1 MIYLIVGASGS
12 GKSTIGK
19 ILEEQGIPQ
28 LVSFTTRQKRKGE
41 IDGQDYHFITQE
53 KLEALSEKSIAEI
66 SEYNGDYYGLTKRE
80 VSDKLDEFREVYFV
94 TNEDGAKQIIDMYP
108 EDTVVFWLNV
118 TIETMVE
125 RMRARGD
132 EEEDILSRVEHA
144 IDNKEIFPPKS
155 IEKYL
160 YILDADNT
168 PEELSGEII
177 DRIYDFE
184 MEKNIRGLDRRG
196 YK

>member
-66 SEYNGDYYGLTKRE
+66 SEYNGNYYGLTKRE

-108 EDTVVFWLNV
+108 EDTIVFWLNV

-168 PEELSGEII
+168 PEELTGEII

-184 MEKNIRGLDRRG
+184 MEKEYTWIRPEGL
-196 YK
+196 

>member
-53 KLEALSEKSIAEI
+53 KLEALSKKSIAEI
-66 SEYNGDYYGLTKRE
+66 TEYNGNYYGLTKRE

-108 EDTVVFWLNV
+108 EDTVVFWLKV

-125 RMRARGD
+125 RMRVRGD
-132 EEEDILSRVEHA
+132 KEEDILSRVEHA
-144 IDNKEIFPPKS
+144 IDSKEIFPPKS

-177 DRIYDFE
+177 DKIYDFE
-184 MEKNIRGLDRRG
+184 MEKDYTWISPGGL
-196 YK
+196 

>member
-53 KLEALSEKSIAEI
+53 KLEALSEKSIAEMT
-66 SEYNGDYYGLTKRE
+66 EYNGNYYGLTKRE
-80 VSDKLDEFREVYFV
+80 ISDKLDEHREVYFI

-132 EEEDILSRVEHA
+132 KEEDILSRVEHA

-155 IEKYL
+155 VEKYL

-177 DRIYDFE
+177 DKIYDFE
-184 MEKNIRGLDRRG
+184 MEKEYTWVSPEGL
-196 YK
+196 

>member
-66 SEYNGDYYGLTKRE
+66 TEYNGNYYGLTKRE

-160 YILDADNT
+160 YILDADST

-184 MEKNIRGLDRRG
+184 MEKEYTWIRPEGL
-196 YK
+196 

>member
-41 IDGQDYHFITQE
+41 IDGQDYHFITRE

-66 SEYNGDYYGLTKRE
+66 SEYNGNYYGLTKRE

-155 IEKYL
+155 VEKYL

-168 PEELSGEII
+168 PEELSEEIV

-184 MEKNIRGLDRRG
+184 MEKEYTWISPEGL
-196 YK
+196 

>member
-66 SEYNGDYYGLTKRE
+66 SEYNGNYYGLTKRE

-184 MEKNIRGLDRRG
+184 MEKEYTWIRPEGL
-196 YK
+196 

>member
-53 KLEALSEKSIAEI
+53 KLEALSKKSIAEI
-66 SEYNGDYYGLTKRE
+66 TEYNGNYYGLTKRE

-125 RMRARGD
+125 RMRVRGD
-132 EEEDILSRVEHA
+132 KEEDILSRVEHA
-144 IDNKEIFPPKS
+144 IDSKEIFPPKS

-177 DRIYDFE
+177 DKIYDFE
-184 MEKNIRGLDRRG
+184 MEKDYTWISPGGL
-196 YK
+196 

>member
-53 KLEALSEKSIAEI
+53 KLEALSKKSIAEI
-66 SEYNGDYYGLTKRE
+66 TEYNGNYYGLTKRE

-125 RMRARGD
+125 RMRVRGD
-132 EEEDILSRVEHA
+132 KEEDNLSRIDHA

-177 DRIYDFE
+177 DKIYDFE
-184 MEKNIRGLDRRG
+184 MEKDYTWISPGGL
-196 YK
+196 

>member
-53 KLEALSEKSIAEI
+53 KFEALSEKSIAEKT
-66 SEYNGDYYGLTKRE
+66 EYNGNYYGLTKRE

-125 RMRARGD
+125 RMRVRGD
-132 EEEDILSRVEHA
+132 KEEDILSRIEHA

-177 DRIYDFE
+177 DKIYDFE
-184 MEKNIRGLDRRG
+184 MEKDYTWISPGGL
-196 YK
+196 